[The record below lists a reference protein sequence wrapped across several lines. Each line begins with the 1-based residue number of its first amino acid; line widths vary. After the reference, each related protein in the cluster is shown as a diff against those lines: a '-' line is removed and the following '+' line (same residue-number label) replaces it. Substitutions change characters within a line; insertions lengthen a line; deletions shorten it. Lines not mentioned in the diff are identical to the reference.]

1 MPDYRNLTPPNSGRL
16 LAAESSHW
24 IRMHDRLAA
33 AVAHARNPGAAS
45 DRLYRNEFNA
55 PLESS
60 MISKWIERFAV
71 AAAAAGNLM
80 PAFAADSK
88 YNLPPPQTIIAQE
101 IYDLHTLIFVIC
113 CVIFVVVFGAMTYSI
128 IMHRKSVGHKAEQ
141 FHENTTVEI
150 VWTIVPFLILIGMAI
165 PAAKTIIAMKDTSNP
180 DLTIKVT
187 GYQWKWG
194 YDYLQEGVSFY
205 SSLATPREMI
215 TDNSP
220 AGYEKRKGYAN
231 YLLEVDNPVVVPVGK
246 KVRVILTANDVI
258 HAWWVPALGIKQDA
272 IPGFVRDTWFKADKA
287 GVYRGQCA
295 ELCGKEH
302 GFMPIVVEAVEPE
315 KYAVWLNEQKKK
327 TAANAAASG
336 SMDPKTVYEKYCV
349 ACHGAGVAGA
359 PKLGDKTAWEPR
371 IKQGPE
377 TLYKHALEGFK
388 AMPPKGGAT
397 DLPDALIKATVDYLA
412 AAAK

>member
-359 PKLGDKTAWEPR
+359 PKLGDKAAWEPR

>member
-150 VWTIVPFLILIGMAI
+150 IWTIVPFLILIGMAI

-359 PKLGDKTAWEPR
+359 PKLGDKAAWEPR

>member
-71 AAAAAGNLM
+71 AAAAAGTVV

-150 VWTIVPFLILIGMAI
+150 IWTIVPFLILIGMAI

-246 KVRVILTANDVI
+246 KVRVVLTANDVI

-359 PKLGDKTAWEPR
+359 PKLGDKAAWEPR

>member
-71 AAAAAGNLM
+71 AAAAAGTVV

-113 CVIFVVVFGAMTYSI
+113 CVIFVVVFGAMTYWI

-150 VWTIVPFLILIGMAI
+150 IWTIVPFLILIGMAI

-315 KYAVWLNEQKKK
+315 KYAVWLDEQKKK

-359 PKLGDKTAWEPR
+359 PKLGDKAAWEPR